1 MTCEDSIVKKLKLLL
16 EYYPVAF
23 YDLVSAARVKGNN
36 HKVFPA
42 TAEVLNSHEAY
53 NSFIRSTYGL
63 DDAVVKT
70 VAARV
75 RGKGARLRI
84 LEDST
89 NANQ

>member
-1 MTCEDSIVKKLKLLL
+1 MTCEDSIVSKLKLLL

-23 YDLVSAARVKGNN
+23 YDLVSAARVKDDK
-36 HKVFPA
+36 HKVYLA
-42 TAEVLNSHEAY
+42 TADILRNDATY
-53 NSFIRSTYGL
+53 NSFIRDNVDL
-63 DDAVVKT
+63 DEAVVKT